1 MTPRTTLTAVRTDF
15 LPFSPPSI
23 GEEEIAEVVATL
35 HTPWIT
41 TGPKTRR
48 FEEEFASFIG
58 TDAALAVSSCTDAML
73 VALAALGIG
82 EGDAVFVPTMTFCAT
97 ANVVEH
103 LSATVV
109 LVDCDPATMNMDPE
123 QLERA
128 VELVVAEGRLRPRV
142 VMPVHFAGRPCDMAR
157 ITAVARRHE
166 LAVVEDAAHALPARH
181 DGRTIGAPLEGVTWA
196 TAFSFYATKNLA
208 TAEGGMLTGSPD
220 LLEEAALWRLHGM
233 SRDAWNRYG
242 KGGSW
247 YYEVVRPG
255 FKCNMT
261 DITAAIG
268 LHQLERLEGFQRRR
282 EQVVALYE
290 AGLSGV
296 EQVELPPPAGADTHA
311 WHLYVLKLHLDR
323 LDIDRAR
330 FIDEMTERNIGTSVH
345 FIPVHAHPW
354 YRDRYGY
361 TETSFPVA
369 WQEYQRTVSLPLH
382 PGLSD
387 TDVADVIEAV
397 TDLAGAHAR

>member
-1 MTPRTTLTAVRTDF
+1 VRTDF

-48 FEEEFASFIG
+48 FEEQFAEFIG
-58 TDAALAVSSCTDAML
+58 TEGALAVSSCTDAML
-73 VALAALGIG
+73 IALAALGIG

-103 LSATVV
+103 LKATPV
-109 LVDCDPATMNMDPE
+109 LVDCDATTMNIDPT
-123 QLERA
+123 LLARA
-128 VELVVAEGRLRPRV
+128 VEQTLAEGRLRPRA
-142 VMPVHFAGRPCDMAR
+142 VMPVHFAGRPCDMVP
-157 ITAVARRHE
+157 IVELARRHD

-181 DGRTIGAPLEGVTWA
+181 DGRTVGAPLEGVTWA

-282 EQVVALYE
+282 EAVVAAYQE
-290 AGLSGV
+290 GLSGLA
-296 EQVELPPPAGADTHA
+296 QVELPPPAGDDTHA
-311 WHLYVLKLHLDR
+311 WHLYVMKLHLER
-323 LDIDRAR
+323 LRIDRAA
-330 FIDEMTERNIGTSVH
+330 FIDEMTDRNIGTSVH

-354 YRDRYGY
+354 YQERLGH

-387 TDVADVIEAV
+387 ADVADVIEAV
-397 TDLAGAHAR
+397 TAVAQTHAR

>member
-1 MTPRTTLTAVRTDF
+1 MRADF

-48 FEEEFASFIG
+48 FEEAFASFIG
-58 TDAALAVSSCTDAML
+58 TDTALAVSSCTDAML

-123 QLERA
+123 RLA
-128 VELVVAEGRLRPRV
+128 DAIDGVVAAGRLRARAI
-142 VMPVHFAGRPCDMAR
+142 MPVHFAGRPCDMEP
-157 ITAVARRHE
+157 ILDLARRHD
-166 LAVVEDAAHALPARH
+166 LAIVEDAAHSLPAAH
-181 DGRTIGAPLEGVTWA
+181 GGRTVGAPLEGVTWA

-282 EQVVALYE
+282 EEVVALYE
-290 AGLSGV
+290 AGLSG
-296 EQVELPPPAGADTHA
+296 
-311 WHLYVLKLHLDR
+311 
-323 LDIDRAR
+323 
-330 FIDEMTERNIGTSVH
+330 
-345 FIPVHAHPW
+345 
-354 YRDRYGY
+354 
-361 TETSFPVA
+361 
-369 WQEYQRTVSLPLH
+369 
-382 PGLSD
+382 
-387 TDVADVIEAV
+387 
-397 TDLAGAHAR
+397 